1 MDDGTSLPIIHDDS
15 RPLTVGGWM
24 RTLPQF
30 ENSPSWI
37 NCKKLTKG
45 CRSLSEAISHVAL
58 NATGITAKRYWSGA
72 CDRIYCYGWNFSN
85 LKWKAYKAGYTAMD
99 AHLTAQKQPEPI
111 EQAEASP
118 IVTDGMAS
126 MPWADFAEMTE
137 KAAAYDAMK
146 PLYERAK
153 IDAAAF
159 HTSLTGDLLE
169 LQRKAAAYDQIVEIM
184 KLRQK

>member
-1 MDDGTSLPIIHDDS
+1 MDDPTNMPIVHDDT
-15 RPLTVGGWM
+15 RPITVGGWM

-99 AHLTAQKQPEPI
+99 AHLTAQKQPKPI
-111 EQAEASP
+111 EQDESTP
-118 IVTDGMAS
+118 TVTEGFVS
-126 MPWADFAEMTE
+126 LPWDQ
-137 KAAAYDAMK
+137 
-146 PLYERAK
+146 YERLR

-169 LQRKAAAYDQIVEIM
+169 LQRKAAAYDQIVEII

>member
-1 MDDGTSLPIIHDDS
+1 MDDPTQMPIIHDDGC
-15 RPLTVGGWM
+15 PLTVGVWM
-24 RTLPQF
+24 RTLPPF
-30 ENSPSWI
+30 ENSPSWS
-37 NCKKLTKG
+37 CKG
-45 CRSLSEAISHVAL
+45 VAMVRCGSLSEAISHVAL

-111 EQAEASP
+111 EQDESTP
-118 IVTDGMAS
+118 TVTEGFVS
-126 MPWADFAEMTE
+126 LPWDQ
-137 KAAAYDAMK
+137 
-146 PLYERAK
+146 YERLR

-169 LQRKAAAYDQIVEIM
+169 LQRKAAAYDQIVEII